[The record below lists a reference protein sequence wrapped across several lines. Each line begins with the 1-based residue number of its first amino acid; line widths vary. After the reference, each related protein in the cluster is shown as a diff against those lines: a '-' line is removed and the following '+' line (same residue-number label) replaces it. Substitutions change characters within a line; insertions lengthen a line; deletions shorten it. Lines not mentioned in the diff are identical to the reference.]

1 MPAPQPPQRGM
12 VVQIGRLQIDVPRS
26 LGYYGGIGA
35 AVAFGVIEPPLGLFI
50 AAIPVL
56 KMLGKAN
63 FPQPVRFVEE
73 VLDGAA
79 KPVGGD
85 AQGTVR
91 LRDPQAEAAEDVAT
105 AESTER
111 GEEIKARRRTTRPR
125 ARTAPA
131 RA

>member
-1 MPAPQPPQRGM
+1 MTSPRATQRGM
-12 VVQIGRLQIDVPRS
+12 VVQVGRLQIDVPRS
-26 LGYYGGIGA
+26 LGYFGGIGA

-56 KMLGKAN
+56 KMLGKAD

-79 KPVGGD
+79 KPVGGE

-91 LRDPQAEAAEDVAT
+91 LRDPEAEAAEDVAT
-105 AESTER
+105 AESAER
-111 GEEIKARRRTTRPR
+111 GEKLMARRGTGRRTRP
-125 ARTAPA
+125 ATA
-131 RA
+131 